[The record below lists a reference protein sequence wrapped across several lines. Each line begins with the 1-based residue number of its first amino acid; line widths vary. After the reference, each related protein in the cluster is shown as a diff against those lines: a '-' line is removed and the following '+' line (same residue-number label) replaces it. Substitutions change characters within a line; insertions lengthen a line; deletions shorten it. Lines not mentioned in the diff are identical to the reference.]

1 MAPVKRASKYD
12 AEQINEIKDWIFH
25 VLQQED
31 AIPEGELLD
40 ILKDGSVLCDLANKI
55 LPEEPIAY
63 KKNQKMPF
71 FQMETIEKFL
81 KKAQKIGVP
90 ANELFSTIDLFEKR
104 DPTQVYTGL
113 ISLSRYAN
121 KLNEEIPTIGPKL
134 VEKKQTN
141 SPPKPKKNEYVY
153 NSFEYSYIK
162 SHKEDRGKR
171 VASGGSDIVR
181 GAV

>member
-1 MAPVKRASKYD
+1 MAIKRPNKYND
-12 AEQINEIKDWIFH
+12 DQVEEIKEWIYH
-25 VLQQED
+25 VLGQD
-31 AIPEGELLD
+31 PPEGDLMD

-55 LPEEPIAY
+55 MPEEPIVY

-90 ANELFSTIDLFEKR
+90 ANEIFATIDLFEKK
-104 DPTQVYTGL
+104 DPSQVCTGL
-113 ISLSRYAN
+113 ISLSRHAN
-121 KLNEEIPTIGPKL
+121 KLDDSIPPIGPKL
-134 VEKKQTN
+134 VEKKPSS
-141 SPPKPKKNEYVY
+141 SPHKVKSNEYAY

-162 SHKEDRGKR
+162 NHKEGRGTR
-171 VASGGSDIVR
+171 VASGGSDIIR